1 MADAKWYVVHT
12 YSGYEN
18 KVAQNIEKVVENQGF
33 GDLIFEV
40 KIPTEKVVE
49 YKDDKKRDPAD
60 WGSRFSRYSWA
71 FQRHSVSC
79 ISEKTASKEESSGEQ
94 A

>member
-1 MADAKWYVVHT
+1 MAETPKWYVVHT

-40 KIPTEKVVE
+40 KIPTESGKWNAKSFPVMF
-49 YKDDKKRDPAD
+49 
-60 WGSRFSRYSWA
+60 W
-71 FQRHSVSC
+71 
-79 ISEKTASKEESSGEQ
+79 SK
-94 A
+94 